1 MKTEKE
7 YLKDY
12 PIGSKDYNKHSHSAI
27 KKREAK
33 KVIKVVEKT
42 KEEIERE
49 KKLDKFNTK

>member
-42 KEEIERE
+42 KEEIEH
-49 KKLDKFNTK
+49 DKAFEEWQK